1 MNLTLPSH
9 SERVRESFVGG
20 YIVAIKFKHLTGIRT
35 DPHERYFVR
44 CAFESTSAGGREQQ
58 PTQAQSKAMVATSAT
73 DGDVHISPLG
83 EGAASLSSVIPST
96 PGVKRYPWLHS
107 TPRHSLTNRHL
118 FSSFVGDD
126 VEQ

>member
-73 DGDVHISPLG
+73 DGDVCHFDMNQDLFLQMD
-83 EGAASLSSVIPST
+83 SLS
-96 PGVKRYPWLHS
+96 R
-107 TPRHSLTNRHL
+107 
-118 FSSFVGDD
+118 DD
-126 VEQ
+126 NTLLGGKNYR